1 METAMGPPK
10 GAMFLWQ
17 TKSEN
22 IHQFTFVR
30 INSPVDCQK
39 FRKGEGYSHAD
50 DEQGVEHGQCHQDL
64 FECHLRDQIK
74 IVNFDKA
81 ATNKTAKSF
90 VNFYANF
97 YKKTKINIINLTSL
111 ILK

>member
-1 METAMGPPK
+1 MNRISISV
-10 GAMFLWQ
+10 WQ
-17 TKSEN
+17 
-22 IHQFTFVR
+22 TFVR

-39 FRKGEGYSHAD
+39 FRKGGGYSHAD

-81 ATNKTAKSF
+81 ANNKTEKS
-90 VNFYANF
+90 
-97 YKKTKINIINLTSL
+97 
-111 ILK
+111 ILFKDQLATI